1 VIVARTALKA
11 FAGLLGGYVAML
23 LVSLATGRVISGVAP
38 PGTVLQGPILALDF
52 VLSQVAVIAGGW
64 VAGRV
69 GRGAAVWLLA
79 VFVLAASVA
88 APAPNWPPAATWVYA
103 VVAGAVLGWMGWE
116 ARERTPD
123 EAAA

>member
-69 GRGAAVWLLA
+69 GRGAGVWLLA
-79 VFVLAASVA
+79 VFVLTATVS
-88 APAPNWPPAATWVYA
+88 APAPNWPAAATWLYA
-103 VVAGAVLGWMGWE
+103 VVSAAVLGWMGWK
-116 ARERTPD
+116 ARERRPG
-123 EAAA
+123 EPVA